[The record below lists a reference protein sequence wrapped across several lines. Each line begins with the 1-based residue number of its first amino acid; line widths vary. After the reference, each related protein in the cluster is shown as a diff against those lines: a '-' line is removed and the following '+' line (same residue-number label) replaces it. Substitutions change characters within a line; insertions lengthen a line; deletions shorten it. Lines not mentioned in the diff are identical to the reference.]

1 MQQPGIGLLKIA
13 LMTPEKQHGFTLYEL
28 LITIVVIGVILA
40 LGVPNLGDFTRN
52 SRVTAAAN
60 DFHGSFL
67 LARSEA
73 ARAKAN
79 VTICASDEPFGTA
92 GCDGASFEDGWII
105 FVDINGDGARA
116 GTDENVLRAHG
127 PVDDRLNIVTDG
139 GIHFSYAPN
148 GLGRP
153 IPGTASLLRAMICDE
168 RGNEDAA
175 GGRSAARLVVVTPV
189 GRSTVVRDVG
199 QITASAGGVAC
210 P

>member
-1 MQQPGIGLLKIA
+1 MGLQQ
-13 LMTPEKQHGFTLYEL
+13 QHGFTLYEL

-52 SRVTAAAN
+52 SRVTATAN

-73 ARAKAN
+73 ARAKTN
-79 VTICASDEPFGTA
+79 VTICASDDPFNA
-92 GCDGASFEDGWII
+92 AACDGASFEDGWVV

-127 PVDDRLNIVTDG
+127 PVDDRVNMITDG
-139 GIHFSYAPN
+139 GTHFSYAPN
-148 GLGRP
+148 GLGRT
-153 IPGTASLLRAMICDE
+153 IPSTTSLSRAAICDE
-168 RGNEDAA
+168 RGNIDAA
-175 GGRSAARLVVVTPV
+175 GGRSAARLVLVTPV
-189 GRSTVVRDVG
+189 GRSTVVRDVD
-199 QITASAGGVAC
+199 QINLSAGGVAC